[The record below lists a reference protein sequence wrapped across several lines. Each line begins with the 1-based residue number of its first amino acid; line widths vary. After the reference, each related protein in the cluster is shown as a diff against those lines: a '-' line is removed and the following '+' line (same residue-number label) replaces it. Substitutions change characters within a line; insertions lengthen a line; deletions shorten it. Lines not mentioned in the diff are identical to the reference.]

1 MSRRAALEHQS
12 VSFFLADK
20 TIEQPVPMNVA
31 AFSSAKKEPDSAEP
45 MHTRAHL
52 VHFTRRRFNGA
63 DRSQTSRVKKRRR
76 GEQHCV
82 ENLRRAGN
90 GCEPFQPA
98 NCEREDHESPF
109 FSIGA
114 RSATDGPFKTLPYA
128 SKREPWQGQSQ
139 VVSVRFQCTMHLRC
153 GQMAVISWIFP
164 GLIAVDR
171 DFLEPAA
178 DHSPLPRFQ
187 ISRPNPRRRP

>member
-1 MSRRAALEHQS
+1 
-12 VSFFLADK
+12 
-20 TIEQPVPMNVA
+20 MNVA

-52 VHFTRRRFNGA
+52 VHFKRRRFNGA

-139 VVSVRFQCTMHLRC
+139 VVSVRFQCTMHLEVRTD
-153 GQMAVISWIFP
+153 GRHFVDFP

-178 DHSPLPRFQ
+178 DHSPLPA
-187 ISRPNPRRRP
+187 ISNSRPNPTSPPVK